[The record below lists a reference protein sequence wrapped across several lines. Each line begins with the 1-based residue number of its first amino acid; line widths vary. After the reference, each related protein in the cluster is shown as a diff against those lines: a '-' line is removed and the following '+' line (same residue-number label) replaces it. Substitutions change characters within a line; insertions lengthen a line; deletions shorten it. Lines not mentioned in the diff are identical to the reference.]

1 MRLRCHLTW
10 LNHDQTSHQHICSN
24 CQLDI
29 CHDFHENN
37 IVHKTQRIKITRVG
51 KKKRKKEKCFSQHCI
66 SVKCIFLQLHSVKVN
81 VCQNKFKFCHHLF
94 IPMSNRTQ
102 MTSSL
107 KKYKKETFLT
117 VHATFA
123 YNDHELSSFKRTY
136 IHTLPLKS
144 YIFK

>member
-29 CHDFHENN
+29 CHDFHKNN
-37 IVHKTQRIKITRVG
+37 IVHNKTQRIKITRVG
-51 KKKRKKEKCFSQHCI
+51 KKKRKKEKKNVFTTLYFC
-66 SVKCIFLQLHSVKVN
+66 KMYFLQLHSVKVN

-94 IPMSNRTQ
+94 IPMSNQTQ

-107 KKYKKETFLT
+107 KKYKKRDIFNSAHNFCIQWSWAVKLQ
-117 VHATFA
+117 
-123 YNDHELSSFKRTY
+123 KTY

-144 YIFK
+144 

>member
-107 KKYKKETFLT
+107 KKYKKRDIFNSARNFCIQWSWAVKLQKD
-117 VHATFA
+117 VH
-123 YNDHELSSFKRTY
+123 TY
-136 IHTLPLKS
+136 TSTQKLH
-144 YIFK
+144 F